1 MTLSSAFIV
10 RVCVCVGVKSA
21 TPAGYFKSRPELLK
35 ALLKRLLAGLT
46 CELLNMRIFLLL
58 CNSFFRSKLAHAR
71 TTNTHT
77 QAFLFMTLIVARIF
91 PRQSSLSKAQSSAKR
106 SEKAAERG
114 VREKGKSHLHKSAQ
128 YSANKAPIYL
138 RINHTPTIKAGD
150 PSVGVTTEL
159 GLCGG
164 FVFFFW

>member
-1 MTLSSAFIV
+1 MHV
-10 RVCVCVGVKSA
+10 QR
-21 TPAGYFKSRPELLK
+21 
-35 ALLKRLLAGLT
+35 
-46 CELLNMRIFLLL
+46 
-58 CNSFFRSKLAHAR
+58 
-71 TTNTHT
+71 THT
-77 QAFLFMTLIVARIF
+77 QAFLFMTLILARIF

-150 PSVGVTTEL
+150 PSVGVTTEP

-164 FVFFFW
+164 FVFFPGKLRPIDKYVITTYVHDLWGVNFGKWNGPKSICYLWPDQI